1 MRRRTIIRQQQAAEQ
16 ASQLELSPIT
26 VRSRRPRPLYKSLSP
41 VRTSAYVGV
50 FVLILSLVAMSYQPI
65 LAENTALAS
74 AAPVSATRQTAA
86 TPSADGVDQ
95 LVATNVATS
104 IAESTSLPVANN
116 VANLSQSIA
125 AENSFT
131 QTSATTIN
139 KPQIVQPT
147 ADNRTIKKYT
157 TVAGD
162 SVPSLADK
170 FKISTQTIKWVN
182 NLTSDALE
190 PGKELTILPVNG
202 ILYTVRDES
211 ADSLQRP

>member
-104 IAESTSLPVANN
+104 IAESTNLPVTNN
-116 VANLSQSIA
+116 VSSQ
-125 AENSFT
+125 
-131 QTSATTIN
+131 
-139 KPQIVQPT
+139 QPT
-147 ADNRTIKKYT
+147 T
-157 TVAGD
+157 
-162 SVPSLADK
+162 VPSRNTPQLLAIACQALP
-170 FKISTQTIKWVN
+170 IS
-182 NLTSDALE
+182 LRLA
-190 PGKELTILPVNG
+190 
-202 ILYTVRDES
+202 R
-211 ADSLQRP
+211 RPSSG